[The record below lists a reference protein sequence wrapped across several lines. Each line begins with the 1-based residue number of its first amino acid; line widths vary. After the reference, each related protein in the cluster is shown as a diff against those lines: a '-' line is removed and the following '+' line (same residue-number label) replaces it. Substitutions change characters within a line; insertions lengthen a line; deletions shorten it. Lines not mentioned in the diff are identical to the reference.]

1 MNRQRAIVIL
11 LAACGALTAAAFA
24 QPQPAPLAAEP
35 LGDGVYWFR
44 GGSGANAGL
53 IIAGKEAVI
62 IDAKM
67 TPDSARAMFE
77 EIRKL
82 TLNPVRYLILTHS
95 DGDHVNGLGGFPRN
109 LVVLAH
115 PNALKDM
122 QEAFK
127 DPKLSSLAG
136 WLPMEAVSPD
146 GGRLEIDGLPV
157 RLLHFGPAHTN
168 GDLVVFLPRQRIA
181 FVGDLIFIGR
191 DPLIHR
197 HKNGSSFGLVETLK
211 KLLEL
216 ECDRYVSGH
225 ADPVGKAEIRAL
237 LASLE
242 DRQAKVKALIA
253 QGKSLE
259 QIKAA
264 FGVAEQPGAARRRPG
279 LIEVIYQELTE
290 KK

>member
-1 MNRQRAIVIL
+1 MSRYWLIAL
-11 LAACGALTAAAFA
+11 LCAACGALAAAVFA

-35 LGDGVYWFR
+35 LGGGVYWFR
-44 GGSGANAGL
+44 GGSGANTGL
-53 IIAGKEAVI
+53 IIAGKEAVV

-67 TPDSARAMFE
+67 TQESAQAMLE
-77 EIRKL
+77 EVRKL

-109 LVVLAH
+109 LRVLAH

-122 QEAFK
+122 EQAFK

-136 WLPMEAVSPD
+136 WLPMEAVSPG
-146 GGRLEIDGLPV
+146 GGRIEIGGVPV
-157 RLLHFGPAHTN
+157 ELLHFGPAHTN

-181 FVGDLIFIGR
+181 FVGDLVFIGR

-216 ECDRYVSGH
+216 DCDRYVSGH
-225 ADPVGKAEIRAL
+225 ANPVGKTEIREL
-237 LASLE
+237 LASLQ
-242 DRQAKVKALIA
+242 DKQAKVKTLIGEG
-253 QGKSLE
+253 QSLE

-264 FGVAEQPGAARRRPG
+264 LGVAEQPGAVSRRPG
-279 LIEVIYQELTE
+279 LIEVIYQELAE